1 MVSWLK
7 ANAATIIIS
16 LLLILLVYKIIVY
29 LKKPGN
35 SCSSCGSCQNC
46 AHCLSKS
53 VHSNK

>member
-35 SCSSCGSCQNC
+35 SCSSCSSCQNC
-46 AHCLSKS
+46 AHCLGKS